1 MRELLPV
8 EAANDAAAAQPV
20 AADALMPTLR
30 SILERGPALADATRA
45 LEQLQALVNTMASD
59 GTRRED
65 PMRELFAR
73 VGDKWSMLLLHL
85 LRTSSY
91 RHAVL
96 RRLVSA
102 VGIEGRISQRMLTLR
117 LRALE
122 RDGLIARHV
131 IASHPPGVEYALTE
145 LGAHLLRQLDGVM
158 QWIRDHMPEIRLA
171 RERFES
177 AQSAGEP

>member
-1 MRELLPV
+1 MSKEGTTVFPHQPPTFDV
-8 EAANDAAAAQPV
+8 DAV
-20 AADALMPTLR
+20 VLR
-30 SILERGPALADATRA
+30 LESILRPSTPAAHTAQA
-45 LEQLQALVNTMASD
+45 LQRLQAMVRTMAHD
-59 GTRRED
+59 GIRRED

-85 LRTSSY
+85 LRTGDY

-96 RRLVSA
+96 RRLVST
-102 VGIEGRISQRMLTLR
+102 VGIERRISQRMLTLR

-131 IASHPPGVEYALTE
+131 TASHPPGVEYALTA
-145 LGAHLLRQLDGVM
+145 LGASLVDQLDAVM
-158 QWIRDHMPEIRLA
+158 RWIRDHQAEIRLA

-177 AQSAGEP
+177 AAPD

>member
-1 MRELLPV
+1 MTQATSV
-8 EAANDAAAAQPV
+8 ESVMLNI
-20 AADALMPTLR
+20 R
-30 SILERGPALADATRA
+30 SILERHEPAADTASA
-45 LEQLQALVNTMASD
+45 LERLQAMVGSMAKD
-59 GTRRED
+59 GVRRED

-73 VGDKWSMLLLHL
+73 VGDKWSLLLLHL

-91 RHAVL
+91 RHAIL

-122 RDGLIARHV
+122 RDGLIARNV
-131 IASHPPGVEYALTE
+131 IPGHPPGVEYALTA
-145 LGAHLLRQLDGVM
+145 LGAHLLTHLDGVM

-171 RERFES
+171 RARFEAAQADS
-177 AQSAGEP
+177 AAAADSPG